1 MRLLKIIALLLLWP
15 AFFVGVILVHM
26 WASAFGISRRWSII
40 TRATRNFSAL
50 VRSLLNIKIM
60 REGSL
65 DRLENGGYLFVSNH
79 LGYLDGIVLGSLFPV
94 IYVSKKEVKGWPFIG
109 HWVTLIGTIF
119 VDRKNKEKVLL
130 VVEEIAERLRQKS
143 NVLLFPEGT
152 STDGE
157 RLLPFQSAF
166 FAAPL
171 MAGAEVAPVTLT
183 YRRINGRPLTKAD
196 RDRVYWYGEMDFAGH
211 FWKLLALR
219 SIEVLVTIHPK
230 IEATRYKNNS
240 LGRKQLSQAC
250 YEVIARELDHKK
262 QSGGREAVLSGGKE
276 SRNRLTQRGVR

>member
-1 MRLLKIIALLLLWP
+1 VQLLKVIALLLLWP
-15 AFFVGVILVHM
+15 AFFVGAILVRL
-26 WASAFGISRRWSII
+26 WASLFRISRRWAIVGKL
-40 TRATRNFSAL
+40 TRNFSTL
-50 VRSLLNIKIM
+50 VRLLLNIKIV
-60 REGSL
+60 RQGEPDLLAEGG
-65 DRLENGGYLFVSNH
+65 RLIVSNH

-94 IYVSKKEVKGWPFIG
+94 TYVSKKEVKGWPFIG

-119 VDRKNKEKVLL
+119 VDRKSKEKVLL

-183 YRRINGRPLTKAD
+183 YRRINGRPLTNAD
-196 RDRVYWYGEMDFAGH
+196 RDRVYWYGEMEFAGH

-219 SIEVLVTIHPK
+219 SIEVSVTIHPK
-230 IEATRYKNNS
+230 IEASRYKNNS

-250 YEVIARELDHKK
+250 HEVIARELDRKV

-276 SRNRLTQRGVR
+276 SWNRLTQRGVR

>member
-1 MRLLKIIALLLLWP
+1 VRLLKIIALLLLWP
-15 AFFVGVILVHM
+15 AFFVGVILVHL

-40 TRATRNFSAL
+40 TRVTRSFSTL
-50 VRSLLNIKIM
+50 VRSLLNIEVM

-65 DRLENGGYLFVSNH
+65 DRLEDGGYLIVSNH
-79 LGYLDGIVLGSLFPV
+79 LGYLDGIVLGSLFAV
-94 IYVSKKEVKGWPFIG
+94 TYVSKKEVKGWPFIG
-109 HWVTLIGTIF
+109 HWVALIGTIF
-119 VDRKNKEKVLL
+119 VDRKSKEKVLL

-157 RLLPFQSAF
+157 RLLPFQSPF

-183 YRRINGRPLTKAD
+183 YRRINGRPLTNAD
-196 RDRVYWYGEMDFAGH
+196 RDRVYWYGEMEFGGH

-219 SIEVLVTIHPK
+219 SIEVSVTIHPK
-230 IEATRYKNNS
+230 LEASRYKNNS

-250 YEVIARELDHKK
+250 HEVIAQELDRKN
-262 QSGGREAVLSGGKE
+262 QSGGREAVLSGGQE